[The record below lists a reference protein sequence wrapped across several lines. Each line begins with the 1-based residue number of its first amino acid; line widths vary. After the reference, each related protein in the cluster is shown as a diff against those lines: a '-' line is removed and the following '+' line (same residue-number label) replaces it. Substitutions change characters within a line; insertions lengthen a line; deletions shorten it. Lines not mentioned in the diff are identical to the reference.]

1 MGKMH
6 MKYGCIGE
14 KLGHSFSAEIHSKL
28 ADYDYRLTEVSKEDF
43 PEFIKKRDFTAI
55 NVTIPYKQDVI
66 PYLDFISDTARAIGA
81 VNTVVNKEGKLFG
94 YNTDFSGMKALILKN
109 GIDLSCKKVLIAGS
123 GGTSKTAFAVAK
135 SLGAGEIYRLSRTK
149 KDGLISY
156 DTALECHCDADII
169 INTTPAGMF
178 PNTVGA
184 ALDIDKFPK
193 LSGVIDA
200 VYNPLR
206 SELVQKAL
214 DRKLPA
220 EGGLYML
227 VAQAAHACEKF
238 IDKEIPKERIDGI
251 FEDMLKG
258 KENIVL
264 VGMPGSG
271 KTTVG
276 RALARKLGREFVDTD
291 DIIKERHGDISEI
304 FRQKGEQH
312 FRELES
318 EVILEISAK
327 CGLVVATG
335 GGAVLKGEN
344 VFRLRQNGR
353 IYFLDRPLEQ
363 IVPTSDRP
371 LALNAEA
378 VKKRYNERF
387 DIYLSSGKQIKMNG
401 IVEDAVLEICED
413 FLA

>member
-1 MGKMH
+1 M
-6 MKYGCIGE
+6 
-14 KLGHSFSAEIHSKL
+14 
-28 ADYDYRLTEVSKEDF
+28 
-43 PEFIKKRDFTAI
+43 
-55 NVTIPYKQDVI
+55 
-66 PYLDFISDTARAIGA
+66 
-81 VNTVVNKEGKLFG
+81 
-94 YNTDFSGMKALILKN
+94 
-109 GIDLSCKKVLIAGS
+109 
-123 GGTSKTAFAVAK
+123 AK

-227 VAQAAHACEKF
+227 VAQAAYACEKF
-238 IDKEIPKERIDGI
+238 IDREIPKERIDDI

-276 RALARKLGREFVDTD
+276 KALARKLGREFVDTD